1 MSIASGRPWWS
12 TTTRDGFEGSRVKTL
27 FASAGRRPAATG
39 KRRICFP
46 ITSRAYYG
54 RSQLLIRKLHEHPDI
69 ELELMLGGS
78 ILLDKYSRHI
88 ADDIE
93 AGGFTISASLFN
105 VIEGGNHVAMA
116 KTACL
121 TALEF
126 TNGFHTAAPDVVVIC
141 GDRFEQLA
149 IAMAAAYLNKTIA
162 HIEGG
167 DVSGSIDESVRH
179 AITKLAHIHFVTNA
193 LAERRVLAMGEE
205 PRYVFNAGSLDV
217 EAASLMTT
225 TVTNSITNG
234 YGVGHEVDVTRPFV
248 LVIQHPVTT
257 EADNRLHLEQTLRAV
272 TALELPAVWI
282 WPNPDAGTGE
292 MSEGLRHFREQAGP
306 AADRLRF
313 ITDIPMHEFV
323 ALVRAA
329 ACLVGNSSA
338 GIKECSY
345 LGTPVVNI
353 GTRQQGRLHADNVV
367 HAGYDAREIT
377 AAVRGQMAHGRYPPS
392 DIYYRP
398 AASQTV
404 ADVLAGIELYT
415 QKRFRDVQ
423 AEVALPAGARSVPY
437 P

>member
-1 MSIASGRPWWS
+1 MTTMFAA
-12 TTTRDGFEGSRVKTL
+12 TTRRTPDV
-27 FASAGRRPAATG
+27 G

-54 RSQLLIRKLHEHPDI
+54 RSQLLLKKLQEHPGV

-93 AGGFTISASLFN
+93 AGGFTISTSLFN

-126 TNGFHTAAPDVVVIC
+126 TNGFHAADPDVVVIC

-167 DVSGSIDESVRH
+167 DVTGSIDESVRH
-179 AITKLAHIHFVTNA
+179 AITKLAHIHFVTNDDA
-193 LAERRVLAMGEE
+193 HRRVLAMGED
-205 PRYVFNAGSLDV
+205 PKYVFTTGSLDV
-217 EAASLMTT
+217 EVASQVDTP
-225 TVTNSITNG
+225 ITSGIINQ
-234 YGVGHEVDVTRPFV
+234 YGVGHEIDIAQPFL

-257 EADNRLHLEQTLRAV
+257 ERENRRHIEDTLRAV
-272 TALELPAVWI
+272 AALDMPVIWI

-292 MSEGLRHFREQAGP
+292 MAESLRHFRENQPG
-306 AADRLRF
+306 DVRHMRF
-313 ITDIPMHEFV
+313 ITDLPVGQFI
-323 ALVRAA
+323 ALLKIT
-329 ACLVGNSSA
+329 ACLIGNSSA

-353 GTRQQGRLHADNVV
+353 GARQQGRLHSDNVV
-367 HAGYDAREIT
+367 HTGYDRGEIL
-377 AAVRGQMAHGRYPPS
+377 AAARGQLAHGRYAPS
-392 DIYYRP
+392 HLYYRP
-398 AASQTV
+398 GASQAMV
-404 ADVLAGIELYT
+404 DVLAGAELYT
-415 QKRFRDVQ
+415 QKRFSDG
-423 AEVALPAGARSVPY
+423 AAGPLV
-437 P
+437 

>member
-1 MSIASGRPWWS
+1 MS
-12 TTTRDGFEGSRVKTL
+12 TL
-27 FASAGRRPAATG
+27 LASATRKLPKSG

-54 RSQLLIRKLHEHPDI
+54 RSQLLIRKLHAHPGL

-126 TNGFHTAAPDVVVIC
+126 TNGLHTIAPDIVIIC

-149 IAMAAAYLNKTIA
+149 IAMAAAYLNLTIA

-167 DVSGSIDESVRH
+167 DVTGSIDESVRH
-179 AITKLAHIHFVTNA
+179 AITKLAHLHFVTNDDA
-193 LAERRVLAMGEE
+193 RRRVLAMGED
-205 PRYVFNAGSLDV
+205 PRYVFTTGSLDV
-217 EAASLMTT
+217 ELASRVNTAIASEQ
-225 TVTNSITNG
+225 VNQ
-234 YGVGHEVDVTRPFV
+234 YGVGHVIDVSQPFLMV
-248 LVIQHPVTT
+248 LQHPVTT
-257 EADNRLHLEQTLRAV
+257 EHDNRQHLEATLRAV
-272 TALELPAVWI
+272 ASLDLQTIWF

-292 MSEGLRHFREQAGP
+292 MAEMIRHMREQHAELT
-306 AADRLRF
+306 RKIRF
-313 ITDIPMHEFV
+313 ITNVPAEEFV
-323 ALVRAA
+323 ALLAHT
-329 ACLVGNSSA
+329 ACLIGNSSA

-353 GTRQQGRLHADNVV
+353 GGRQQGRLSAEHVAHV
-367 HAGYDAREIT
+367 GYDA
-377 AAVRGQMAHGRYPPS
+377 AAIRAAIEAQLAHGRYAPS
-392 DIYYRP
+392 HIYHRP
-398 AASQTV
+398 DASQAMV
-404 ADVLAGIELYT
+404 DVLATIDLYT
-415 QKRFRDVQ
+415 QKRFHDS
-423 AEVALPAGARSVPY
+423 EGNGAKAR
-437 P
+437 

>member
-1 MSIASGRPWWS
+1 M
-12 TTTRDGFEGSRVKTL
+12 
-27 FASAGRRPAATG
+27 RR
-39 KRRICFP
+39 KICFP

-54 RSQLLIRKLHEHPDI
+54 RSQLLIRKLHDHPAV

-88 ADDIE
+88 AEDIA

-126 TNGFHTAAPDVVVIC
+126 TNGFHTADPDIVVIC

-179 AITKLAHIHFVTNA
+179 AITKLAHIHFVTNED
-193 LAERRVLAMGEE
+193 AERRVLAMGED
-205 PRYVFNAGSLDV
+205 PKYVFNTGSLDV
-217 EAASLMTT
+217 EVASELEAT
-225 TVTNSITNG
+225 ITNETINR
-234 YGVGHEVDVTRPFV
+234 YGVGHEVDVTRPF
-248 LVIQHPVTT
+248 LMVIQHPVTT
-257 EADNRLHLEQTLRAV
+257 ERQNRRHVEETLKAV
-272 TALELPAVWI
+272 TALAMPTIWI

-292 MSEGLRHFREQAGP
+292 VADLLRNFRENAGHQA
-306 AADRLRF
+306 DMMRF
-313 ITDIPMHEFV
+313 ITDLPVNEFI
-323 ALVRAA
+323 ALLKGT
-329 ACLVGNSSA
+329 ACLIGNSSA

-353 GTRQQGRLHADNVV
+353 GVRQLGRLHADNVA
-367 HAGYDAREIT
+367 HAADESAAILD
-377 AAVRGQMAHGRYPPS
+377 AVRKQMAHGRYPS
-392 DIYYRP
+392 SAIYHKP
-398 AASQTV
+398 AASQTIV
-404 ADVLAGIELYT
+404 DLLATLDLYT
-415 QKRFRDVQ
+415 QKRFFDNAAATLGRGTAV
-423 AEVALPAGARSVPY
+423 RT
-437 P
+437 